1 MKYPFPLVE
10 ITWVDAGTGHGW
22 EQAEELDPTPFEVC
36 TVGFLVRESAAG
48 LVIASTVCPEKTCN
62 SRITIPLGMVKE
74 RRVLKAAPAPR
85 RSKPARP
92 SPDPTPPSASAVA

>member
-22 EQAEELDPTPFEVC
+22 EQAEELEATAFEVV
-36 TVGFLVRESAAG
+36 TVGFLVRESKDA

-62 SRITIPLGMVKE
+62 SRITVPTGMVRT
-74 RRVLKAAPAPR
+74 RRVLKDAPAPR
-85 RSKPARP
+85 RSKPARK
-92 SPDPTPPSASAVA
+92 SPDPAPPPTSAAA